1 MLSPELKNRA
11 VVITGGANGIG
22 AALVQAFHRQGA
34 DVFFCDRDRVA
45 SRRLT
50 ARLGERVRFDQVD
63 LTQERAV
70 VGWLAAIRRRAR
82 RIDVLV
88 NNAAR
93 DPRLDFRRTTAR
105 AWDDLFALNLRAYF
119 LTCREALP
127 AMRAGASIINLG
139 SIVFHAG
146 PVRLCAYVATKGG
159 VLGFTR
165 SLARELGPRGIRVN
179 TVSPGWVMT
188 QRQLREFVTP
198 ATKKFIL
205 RQQCLP
211 GLIQPDEIADV
222 VIFLASDASRA
233 MTGQELLVDRGWHHS

>member
-1 MLSPELKNRA
+1 MRSPDLKDRV

-22 AALVQAFHRQGA
+22 AAMVHAFHRQDA
-34 DVFFCDRDRVA
+34 KVFFCDCDRIA
-45 SRRLT
+45 GRRL
-50 ARLGERVRFDQVD
+50 AASLGEGAAFDQVD
-63 LTQERAV
+63 LRQERAIV
-70 VGWLAAIRRRAR
+70 AWVAGIRRRAK

-93 DPRLDFRRTTAR
+93 DPRLDFRQTTAR

-119 LTCREALP
+119 LTCREAMP

-146 PVRLCAYVATKGG
+146 PARLCAYVATKGG

-188 QRQLREFVTP
+188 KRQLREFITP
-198 ATKKFIL
+198 ATRKFIL

-222 VIFLASDASRA
+222 VVFLASAASRA